1 MKSYLID
8 ELSQGDLAKIRTLLK
23 RVAIPSNLEDVF
35 WIKVPRDL
43 LSDIQF
49 RHEACQPHVFAV
61 EVGDQWIKVEFFVR
75 TLNHMRCECPAYCT
89 RQQRDYAIRFTDGML
104 TQLNIGS

>member
-8 ELSQGDLAKIRTLLK
+8 ELSQGDVTKIKALLN
-23 RVAIPSNLEDVF
+23 RVAVPSSLKDVF

-61 EVGDQWIKVEFFVR
+61 EAGAQWIKVEFFVR
-75 TLNHMRCECPAYCT
+75 TLDHMRCDCQAYCT
-89 RQQRDYAIRFTDGML
+89 RQQRDYAIRFFDGIL
-104 TQLNIGS
+104 TQSGIGT